1 MSDGDPP
8 EFSRLVPLARVGSV
22 PLRQEIAA
30 DDGER
35 VALARRFGL
44 VSLDRLHAAVEL
56 VRRENGLIL
65 LEGEIEAA
73 FVQECVITLDPL
85 PGSLTEQFTLL
96 FGPPEAE
103 AAAGGAAGD
112 DTAFE
117 PLAGDRIDI
126 GEAVAQELSLRLP
139 AFPRCPDAPVEIA
152 EPAAGSTP
160 FAALARLLP
169 EEPG

>member
-1 MSDGDPP
+1 MSDGNPP

-22 PLRQEIAA
+22 PLSQEIAA
-30 DDGER
+30 DAGER

-44 VSLDRLHAAVEL
+44 LSLDRLHAAVEL

-65 LEGEIEAA
+65 LEGEIGAA
-73 FVQECVITLDPL
+73 FVQECVVTLDPL
-85 PGSLTEQFTLL
+85 PGSLAERFTLL

-112 DTAFE
+112 AAFE

-139 AFPRCPDAPVEIA
+139 AFPRVPDAPA
-152 EPAAGSTP
+152 ETAAPAPGSTP

-169 EEPG
+169 GERG